1 MSTPNFSMEALYAF
15 EKERRKQISLPLMW
29 IDICEGDHVVALVL
43 SQIVYW
49 FGPSKKDGECRC
61 KGEWDGKPCLIRKR
75 SSWWDE
81 CRVTPR
87 QIDRALKWLKQRG
100 FVDFETHKSNFYNGE
115 TALHIFIKNDA
126 IEVAVSAY
134 FFVTNQEVPE
144 SPNGEVQNHQT
155 VIPES
160 PNGESYKNHQTVT
173 PTLDTMTT
181 QELLINTALDEQKT
195 QTASPLRHKKPK
207 IAFNF
212 ELDVF
217 EGITGEYKK
226 LWLEAN
232 PGINISA
239 EIASAVVWIRANPQ
253 RRKRNWEKFLGN
265 WMKTAGDKAQN
276 RAIRQAQYGNS
287 NATAKQDI
295 EAKRLARY
303 RENNGEFGSTN
314 TFDFSKDD

>member
-29 IDICEGDHVVALVL
+29 IDICDGDHVIALVL

-81 CRVTPR
+81 CRITPR
-87 QIDRALKWLKQRG
+87 QIDRALKWLKKKG
-100 FVDFETHKSNFYNGE
+100 FIDFETHKSNFYNGE

-134 FFVTNQEVPE
+134 FFVNNFPVPE

-160 PNGESYKNHQTVT
+160 PAGESYKNHQTVT

-181 QELLINTALDEQKT
+181 QELPLNIARSEQET
-195 QTASPLRHKKPK
+195 QTASQLRQKKPK

-212 ELDVF
+212 EKNVF
-217 EGITGEYKK
+217 EGISEDDKK
-226 LWLEAN
+226 LWREAN
-232 PGINISA
+232 PGIDLNS
-239 EIASAVVWIRANPQ
+239 EIAKATIWARDNPKKAKQ
-253 RRKRNWEKFLGN
+253 NWTKFLGT
-265 WMKTAGDKAQN
+265 WMKNAGDKAQN

-287 NATAKQDI
+287 NATARQDI
-295 EAKRLARY
+295 RDKQLERY
-303 RENNGEFGSTN
+303 RESNGEFGSSN
-314 TFDFSKDD
+314 TIDFSKD